1 MDISLSGM
9 ELGTLVAVLLPVLLL
24 QLGLMAFT
32 LIDLIKRDESELRHL
47 PKAAW
52 AVIIIVVNFIG
63 PVAYLLLGRDED

>member
-47 PKAAW
+47 PKLAW